1 MNFLEVKEQ
10 ANALFSNAG
19 FLVHI
24 RNQEEYELALSLMD
38 ELIEEY
44 SAYKQLIEVLSSSI
58 EEWESSSIESSEFN
72 RKIKRMDSGAAVL
85 RTLMDQYE
93 LKTNDFKD
101 EIGGKSMVSMILSGS
116 RQLSRDH
123 IQALSNRFH
132 VSPSMFFEHKS
143 SVRLQYSG
151 SE

>member
-1 MNFLEVKEQ
+1 MNFLEVKKQ
-10 ANALFSNAG
+10 ANTLFSNAG

-24 RNQEEYELALSLMD
+24 RNEEEYELALSLMD

-44 SAYKQLIEVLSSSI
+44 SVYKQLIELLSSSI
-58 EEWESSSIESSEFN
+58 EEWENSSAEFSDFNSE
-72 RKIKRMDSGAAVL
+72 IKQVDSGVAVL
-85 RTLMDQYE
+85 RTLMEQYE

-116 RQLSRDH
+116 RKLSRGH

-132 VSPSMFFEHKS
+132 INPSLFFE
-143 SVRLQYSG
+143 QA
-151 SE
+151 

>member
-1 MNFLEVKEQ
+1 MNFLEVKKQ
-10 ANALFSNAG
+10 ANTLFSNAG

-24 RNQEEYELALSLMD
+24 KNEEEYELALSLMD

-44 SAYKQLIEVLSSSI
+44 SVYKQLIELLSNSI
-58 EEWESSSIESSEFN
+58 EEWENSATEFSAFNSEV
-72 RKIKRMDSGAAVL
+72 KLIDGGVAVL
-85 RTLMDQYE
+85 RTLMEQYE

-116 RQLSRDH
+116 RKLSRGH

-132 VSPSMFFEHKS
+132 ISPSLFFE
-143 SVRLQYSG
+143 QA
-151 SE
+151 

>member
-1 MNFLEVKEQ
+1 MNFLEVKKQ

-24 RNQEEYELALSLMD
+24 RNEEEYELALSLMD

-44 SAYKQLIEVLSSSI
+44 TVYKELIEILSSSI
-58 EEWESSSIESSEFN
+58 EEWENSSTEFSEFN
-72 RKIKRMDSGAAVL
+72 SRIKQVESGVAVL
-85 RTLMDQYE
+85 RTLMEQYE
-93 LKTNDFKD
+93 LKTNDFND

-116 RQLSRDH
+116 RKLSRGH

-132 VSPSMFFEHKS
+132 ISPSLFFE
-143 SVRLQYSG
+143 QG
-151 SE
+151 

>member
-1 MNFLEVKEQ
+1 MNFLELKKQ

-24 RNQEEYELALSLMD
+24 RNEVEYELALSLMD

-44 SAYKQLIEVLSSSI
+44 AANKQLIEILSSSI
-58 EEWESSSIESSEFN
+58 EKWENSAIEFTEFN
-72 RKIKRMDSGAAVL
+72 RHIKQMDSGVAVL
-85 RTLMDQYE
+85 RTLMEQYG
-93 LKTNDFKD
+93 LRTNDFKD

-116 RQLSRDH
+116 RKLSRDH

-132 VSPSMFFEHKS
+132 VSPSVFFDQK
-143 SVRLQYSG
+143 QA
-151 SE
+151 